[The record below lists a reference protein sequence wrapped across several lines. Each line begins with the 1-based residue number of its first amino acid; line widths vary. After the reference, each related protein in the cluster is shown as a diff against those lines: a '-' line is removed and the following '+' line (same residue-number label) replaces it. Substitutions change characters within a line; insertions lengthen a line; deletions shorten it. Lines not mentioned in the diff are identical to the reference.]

1 MSFII
6 SGQFIKKFSIQSEV
20 NMSEID
26 GPKISVNQAN
36 INSIRKQSVQQEPEQ
51 NGTESQQ
58 ITSFS
63 NDQAE
68 AIGRS
73 MLFKGADNTN
83 NDLKAIIENP
93 QIAKNSDEIFEAA
106 YAEAL
111 KAGVV
116 NPYEEAAS
124 ASTTSF

>member
-1 MSFII
+1 M
-6 SGQFIKKFSIQSEV
+6 SEV
-20 NMSEID
+20 D

-36 INSIRKQSVQQEPEQ
+36 INSIRKQSISQEPEQ
-51 NGTESQQ
+51 NGTEQQQ

-68 AIGRS
+68 TIGRS

-106 YAEAL
+106 YTEAL
-111 KAGVV
+111 KAGVA

-124 ASTTSF
+124 VSTTSF